1 MQKKTEDIKY
11 WKCNMKGHK
20 LESRVPGE
28 ISITSDIQMT
38 PPYGRQRRRTKK
50 PLDENERRVKKLA

>member
-1 MQKKTEDIKY
+1 MAWAIVSEAQAGIKFAR
-11 WKCNMKGHK
+11 K
-20 LESRVPGE
+20 